1 MASICGRDGYFG
13 VVVRRYNEW
22 NAMGRPIKKLKRRP
36 PPKGGEVSATT
47 GLVRRPNAAPANPVA
62 DQRNWRVKLLA
73 SRIKF
78 DDRAKEIFLRDFADH
93 GRKKEAANVAGVSLL
108 TVTNHCK
115 NDPDFAQ
122 AFDEAQAEY
131 RDKFVKR
138 AIDEIAYQGI
148 AINKV
153 NPFTGDVYEE
163 RREHPVRLLE
173 LELRRIDPTF
183 RDKHEISLTGG
194 GGILVVPAAMT
205 PAEWVADQEKKNEA
219 RKNPLLAEDKGKT
232 TSDAEATKEVDK
244 EVVLPDRAKDVAARK
259 AGKAVT
265 R

>member
-1 MASICGRDGYFG
+1 
-13 VVVRRYNEW
+13 
-22 NAMGRPIKKLKRRP
+22 MGRPTKKLKRRP
-36 PPKGGEVSATT
+36 PPKAGEIAVTT
-47 GLVRRPNAAPANPVA
+47 GLPRRPNAAPANPVA

-78 DDRAKEIFLRDFADH
+78 DDRAKEIFLCDFSGH
-93 GRKKEAANVAGVSLL
+93 GRKKDAASAAGVSLL

-148 AINKV
+148 SIKKV
-153 NPFTGDVYEE
+153 NPFTGEVYEE
-163 RREHPVRLLE
+163 RRDHPVRLIE
-173 LELRRIDPTF
+173 LELRRVDPTF
-183 RDKHEISLTGG
+183 RDKQEISLTGG

-219 RKNPLLAEDKGKT
+219 RKNPILAEESGKT
-232 TSDAEATKEVDK
+232 TSDVEASKEVVK
-244 EVVLPDRAKDVAARK
+244 EVVLPDRAKEVAARK
-259 AGKAVT
+259 AGKDVV

>member
-1 MASICGRDGYFG
+1 
-13 VVVRRYNEW
+13 
-22 NAMGRPIKKLKRRP
+22 MGRPTKKLKRRP
-36 PPKGGEVSATT
+36 PPKGGEISATT

-78 DDRAKEIFLRDFADH
+78 DDRAKEIFLRDFANH
-93 GRKKEAANVAGVSLL
+93 GRKKESASAAGVSLL

-122 AFDEAQAEY
+122 AFDEAQADY

-138 AIDEIAYQGI
+138 AIDEIAYHGI
-148 AINKV
+148 SIKKV
-153 NPFTGDVYEE
+153 NHVTGEVYEE
-163 RREHPVRLLE
+163 RRDHPVRLLE
-173 LELRRIDPTF
+173 LELRRVDPTF
-183 RDKHEISLTGG
+183 RDKQEISLTGG

-219 RKNPLLAEDKGKT
+219 RKNPILAAEEGK
-232 TSDAEATKEVDK
+232 DASEADATKEVVK
-244 EVVLPDRAKDVAARK
+244 EVVLPDRAKEVAARR
-259 AGKAVT
+259 AGKTVVH
-265 R
+265 